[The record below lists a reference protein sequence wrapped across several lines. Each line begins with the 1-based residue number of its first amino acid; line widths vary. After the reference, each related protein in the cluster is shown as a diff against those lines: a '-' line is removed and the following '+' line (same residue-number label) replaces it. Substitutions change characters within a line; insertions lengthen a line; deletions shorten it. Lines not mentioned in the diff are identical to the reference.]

1 LGGFICCV
9 NSLAAKAPSDSLPL
23 IKLDMSIVPSHYFDW
38 PRFHNGVAAS
48 LRFFRREVLY
58 GNDISPETIF
68 SRSWIVSN
76 RPPEP
81 CASHAGVLFGL
92 GLTGHLPVLQTTDWY
107 GYLIGR
113 DELTCVGL
121 ILGVACSRRGT
132 LDNSATKMLCI
143 HIRHFNPLSFS
154 QPDWEVPVSVQV
166 GYCHIL

>member
-1 LGGFICCV
+1 MD
-9 NSLAAKAPSDSLPL
+9 SLAAKAPSDSLPL
-23 IKLDMSIVPSHYFDW
+23 VKLDMSSVSAHYFDW

-48 LRFFRREVLY
+48 LRFFQREY
-58 GNDISPETIF
+58 HNDHDDISPETIL

-76 RPPEP
+76 RPQQP

-107 GYLIGR
+107 SYLIGR

-121 ILGVACSRRGT
+121 ILGVACSGRGT
-132 LDNSATKMLCI
+132 MDNSATKMLCI
-143 HIRHFNPLSFS
+143 HIRHFNPVSFS

-166 GYCHIL
+166 